1 MKISRETRAAVP
13 PALWGVSGLI
23 AGSKVK
29 NSPEGLSGA
38 YEFDSKFTSLQED
51 LHRRIASELHDTTC
65 QHLIAA
71 SLIIM
76 QIRTA
81 LYDPRKA
88 DSLCEQ
94 VDVSVNQALKE
105 LRSLTY
111 LLHPQHL
118 LEEGLKATIEKF
130 AEGFAARTSLRI
142 GITIS
147 PAVRRLSYE
156 TQRSLMRI
164 VQEALTNVHRHARAT
179 KVEIAIG
186 ERKKYFK
193 LEIRD
198 NGQGMFA
205 RRACRDRLPPLG
217 TGLRIMRARLQ
228 EMGGRLEILS
238 APTTRRR
245 GTIVRATLP
254 FGHAIER
261 IDRMRELKKTH

>member
-1 MKISRETRAAVP
+1 VERRPRSDAWLSKKTCADLRPSSR
-13 PALWGVSGLI
+13 
-23 AGSKVK
+23 SKQK
-29 NSPEGLSGA
+29 NSHSALSLEEA
-38 YEFDSKFTSLQED
+38 RARSVSRLQ
-51 LHRRIASELHDTTC
+51 
-65 QHLIAA
+65 
-71 SLIIM
+71 
-76 QIRTA
+76 
-81 LYDPRKA
+81 
-88 DSLCEQ
+88 
-94 VDVSVNQALKE
+94 E

-147 PAVRRLSYE
+147 PAVRRLSHE

-205 RRACRDRLPPLG
+205 RSACRDRPPPLG
-217 TGLRIMRARLQ
+217 TGLRIMRVRLQ

-245 GTIVRATLP
+245 GTIVRATFP

-261 IDRMRELKKTH
+261 IDRMRELKKTLSPSAHRGFNLGCFTASCRDDFDTKVRSGGREQRRDERGWRDRRLGF